1 MPQDNIIMSV
11 NQLCEQVN
19 QWCNQLELKPQW
31 KQLWQSS
38 QQAQAFRL
46 DLSSCSFKTHQAL
59 DEFQQKRAHSAP
71 HLGIHSDLQAHSN
84 GNAQSKRQKK
94 NAVQLAAQWTEKQF
108 KSIIKQDKSE
118 KQTVQSTTWHFADR
132 PQAQAILLNIEQSF
146 QALCQSENEIRKA
159 LLALPK
165 NEYQLEQV
173 KDEIDRLNQTLVQ
186 NNRDTHLSDYEE
198 TRRAFELVHQSRFLK
213 RLCAHIEGM
222 TGTYQAD
229 LISET
234 FSMSEVQWYQTALQK
249 AELDQ
254 DYEQVYTESLERE
267 VSSFEEAVQEFIND
281 NSESN
286 TNHVEQLPKLWRCLL
301 WGGELEVT
309 IHVSPITESEALV
322 QRCAKARKNLRAV
335 IESNVAH
342 LDNQAFI
349 NHFTELSWD
358 LLYYASDLMSEMDHT
373 SLKCSIFRLSCVVR
387 DLDWYLSWDKVKQA
401 QTQAD
406 QNFSSSI
413 DRLQKQLHRVKVEL
427 QEKQLQ
433 ERLESIFGQKFITRF
448 EQILFGLIFVVLALL
463 FYEFIWVE
471 HDDKATRK
479 VLALIDTGICAVFLT
494 EFFLKISLV
503 KQKWFYFKRRW
514 FIDLLPSIP
523 FVYFTDYLYIEY
535 MMAGRSAKLV
545 RLSRFA
551 RYIRVIRPF
560 IRVIRLVSFT
570 LRGMDRLIRRY
581 SQWLN
586 HNLVFFE
593 PSQSIYHRP
602 EPNYFEQANVVY
614 ARSLSLTRQLTA
626 QLSTTE
632 LAPMLPFYLTSLK
645 EHLSGEHAPLSQQ
658 QLNGEMS
665 IQRLKEVPVE
675 HAIHTLINLQGA
687 ELEAHLGYNF
697 PKRLYTVVGLF
708 DLPILNR
715 LPLLQTVLL
724 KRRHS
729 TASEFSAWWIRGFG
743 KLLETLLSLGYWFAD
758 LYGVVTGPKL
768 IDRVGST
775 LVRSFERPAK
785 RLMIFGGLLITLK
798 LLVTGLGVNMLSN
811 LVNALQRFVGL
822 PMIIIGT
829 ICLVPLVLGKWM
841 KRIADQAEE
850 LYRLTSEAQFIN
862 LLKDLKERNAE
873 EDLTQ
878 IYNRVVYAEEQLWGL
893 ATAETKNERCKTFVQ
908 VSASEL
914 KKPLLV
920 NQEMHDSEEPQQAT
934 ENSAE
939 QSAFLQLFDAM
950 GSPSH
955 DLYWL
960 DKRLDLLYR
969 DYLDGA
975 ILHHS
980 DIKTTEQ
987 LLGNLSLRNLFEYKL
1002 SMTAQEKS
1010 AIERLDLGTHRSL
1023 IGPFM
1028 WFSLITQS
1036 VSQAAAQLVID
1047 YNRYIIPK
1055 NQIDLAPPQNIAL
1068 FEAWMKHKNG
1078 EGLSYPE
1085 LEKQKRELQLS
1096 PFNTT
1101 DITVLQVLAS
1111 PSNHEQEIKARFGEL
1126 VLDIL
1131 NQDQKRLIRGVFSS
1145 YPLHQLPKPMRT
1157 LNPYLLYNEYIQGG
1171 KVFILPFRIIGL
1183 VFKAIGLA
1191 LSWTKEKID
1200 EIRFPEKIRTEIIPQ
1215 KDFVVAERKIDRM
1228 RKPIFMKLLQLRAQI
1243 DFAYLGLHV
1252 EGLEPLNELDE
1263 EPCVL
1268 QDLEFIN
1275 AIEVERLPIQEQIES
1290 TQSSLREFY
1299 EYLTVCGYSGQELEA
1314 KLEKDY
1320 NALSKRAPEV
1330 LRALITAY
1338 LSDFKR
1344 LQSYLQTKIKL
1355 GELFNDSL
1363 NGLPNLPFKLHK
1375 RVLLS
1380 AGRATNR
1387 IVHRGQDRE
1396 MMGFKLFWDKLGF
1409 SEHSEAEFKV
1419 CWERYLQ
1426 EARDLKD
1433 LLIHFA
1439 EVGLPSERSIFDE
1452 VIRNTSMWTD
1462 ELVTLRSVQSFS
1474 LMDVENYRRYIWS
1487 VGSYA
1492 EDLVANS
1499 ADTTE
1504 TVSTDPAKTNHP

>member
-1 MPQDNIIMSV
+1 MTQRNLIKSV
-11 NQLCEQVN
+11 NNICQYIQKWQDELQLIPK
-19 QWCNQLELKPQW
+19 WDSIW
-31 KQLWQSS
+31 KNA
-38 QQAQAFRL
+38 QQAQQFRL
-46 DLSSCSFKTHQAL
+46 ELSSYSFKIHQAL
-59 DEFQQKRAHSAP
+59 NSFKQQSYRATSTHQEKP
-71 HLGIHSDLQAHSN
+71 
-84 GNAQSKRQKK
+84 
-94 NAVQLAAQWTEKQF
+94 NAVRLAAKWTEKQF
-108 KSIIKQDKSE
+108 KSIINNDEDYEKSQRDDPAKQ
-118 KQTVQSTTWHFADR
+118 FAD
-132 PQAQAILLNIEQSF
+132 QAQAQTLLLKLEHSFQILCQTENNIRKVLLDLPVAEYQIEQIKEEI
-146 QALCQSENEIRKA
+146 EN
-159 LLALPK
+159 
-165 NEYQLEQV
+165 
-173 KDEIDRLNQTLVQ
+173 LNQTLIN

-198 TRRAFELVHQSRFLK
+198 TRRTFELVHQSRFLK
-213 RLCAHIEGM
+213 RLCANIDGQS
-222 TGTYQAD
+222 GTYQAD

-234 FSMSEVQWYQTALQK
+234 FSMSEVQWYQLALKESQ
-249 AELDQ
+249 LDK
-254 DYEQVYTESLERE
+254 DYEEVYTGSLERE
-267 VSSFEEAVQEFIND
+267 VSSFEEAVQAFVSQSQDPQFQPLQVMSKI
-281 NSESN
+281 
-286 TNHVEQLPKLWRCLL
+286 WRCLL

-309 IHVSPITESEALV
+309 IHVSPIAESDSLV
-322 QRCAKARKNLRAV
+322 QRCVNARKNLRLV
-335 IESNVAH
+335 IESSVS
-342 LDNQAFI
+342 DIDDQSFI
-349 NHFTELSWD
+349 ECFTELSWD

-373 SLKCSIFRLSCVVR
+373 SLKCSIFRLSCVTR
-387 DLDWYLSWDKVKQA
+387 DLDWYLSWGKVNQSLKSSE
-401 QTQAD
+401 
-406 QNFSSSI
+406 QNFVSSI
-413 DRLQKQLHRVKVEL
+413 KRLQKQLHRVQVEL

-448 EQILFGLIFVVLALL
+448 EQLLFVLIFVVLALL
-463 FYEFIWVE
+463 FYEFIWVD
-471 HDDKATRK
+471 HDDKGTRK

-494 EFFLKISLV
+494 EFLLKLSLV

-551 RYIRVIRPF
+551 RYIRIIRPF
-560 IRVIRLVSFT
+560 IRVIRLISFT

-602 EPNYFEQANVVY
+602 EQSYFDQANVVY
-614 ARSLSLTRQLTA
+614 ARSLALSRQLTA
-626 QLSTTE
+626 QLTTNE
-632 LAPMLPFYLTSLK
+632 LAPMLPFYLKSLK

-658 QLNGEMS
+658 QLDGEMNA
-665 IQRLKEVPVE
+665 QRLKEVPVE

-708 DLPILNR
+708 DLPIVNR
-715 LPLLQTVLL
+715 LPLLKIILL

-729 TASEFSAWWIRGFG
+729 TASEFAAWWIRGFG
-743 KLLETLLSLGYWFAD
+743 KFLETLLSLGYWFAD

-798 LLVTGLGVNMLSN
+798 LMVTGLGVNILSN

-829 ICLVPLVLGKWM
+829 ICLVPLLLGKWM

-893 ATAETKNERCKTFVQ
+893 VEAETKEKRCKTFVQ
-908 VSASEL
+908 VSAQDL

-920 NQEMHDSEEPQQAT
+920 DHETEESKQVSHSQPLNTDSQNDE
-934 ENSAE
+934 
-939 QSAFLQLFDAM
+939 FLELCEAM
-950 GSPSH
+950 SSPNH

-987 LLGNLSLRNLFEYKL
+987 LLGNLSLRNLFDYKL
-1002 SMTAQEKS
+1002 SMTNQEKS

-1047 YNRYIIPK
+1047 YNRYVIPK
-1055 NQIDLAPPQNIAL
+1055 NQIDLASPGKLSL
-1068 FEAWMKHKNG
+1068 FEAWIQHKRG
-1078 EGLSYPE
+1078 QGLSYPE
-1085 LEKQKRELQLS
+1085 LEKRKRELQRS

-1101 DITVLQVLAS
+1101 DITVLQILAS
-1111 PSNHEQEIKARFGEL
+1111 PTNHEEEIKSRFGEE
-1126 VLDIL
+1126 VLAIL
-1131 NQDQKRLIRGVFSS
+1131 NNDQKRLIRGVFSS

-1157 LNPYLLYNEYIQGG
+1157 LNPYLLYNEFIQGG
-1171 KVFILPFRIIGL
+1171 KVFILPFRLIGL
-1183 VFKAIGLA
+1183 VFKTIALA

-1215 KDFVVAERKIDRM
+1215 KDFVVAQRKIDRM

-1252 EGLEPLNELDE
+1252 EGLKPLNAVDE
-1263 EPCVL
+1263 IPYAL
-1268 QDLEFIN
+1268 QDLELIN
-1275 AIEVERLPIQEQIES
+1275 AIEVERLPIIEQIES

-1299 EYLTVCGYSGQELEA
+1299 EYLVICGYTGQELKS
-1314 KLEKDY
+1314 KLARDY
-1320 NALSKRAPEV
+1320 QVLSMRSPEV
-1330 LRALITAY
+1330 LRALVTAY
-1338 LSDFKR
+1338 LSDFKDI
-1344 LQSYLQTKIKL
+1344 QSYLQTKIKL

-1363 NGLPNLPFKLHK
+1363 NGLPNQPFKLHR

-1380 AGRATNR
+1380 AGRATKR

-1396 MMGFKLFWDKLGF
+1396 MIGFKMFWDKLGF
-1409 SEHSEAEFKV
+1409 SNEDEVSFKI

-1426 EARDLKD
+1426 EARDLQD
-1433 LLIHFA
+1433 LLVHFA
-1439 EVGLPSERSIFDE
+1439 GTGLPSEHDIFDE
-1452 VIRNTSMWTD
+1452 IIRNTSMWSD
-1462 ELVTLRSVQSFS
+1462 ELVTLRSVQTFS
-1474 LMDVENYRRYIWS
+1474 LMDIENYRRYIWS

-1492 EDLVANS
+1492 EDLTQAKVPS
-1499 ADTTE
+1499 A
-1504 TVSTDPAKTNHP
+1504 PAQSMQA